1 MSEISAV
8 WERIEAWYEAKG
20 QTENLNP
27 SATAEAI
34 AQAEK
39 DMGLTFPPELRESL
53 LRHDGSAD
61 GGWPTGELLSLERM
75 ADERGVWMEVVE
87 SGTFDASDE
96 YDDFFFDGA
105 DGVFLPRWWNSGWI
119 PLDTDGGGN
128 GYFVDTTP
136 GPHGQKGQVGFMDHE
151 TGPAPRFPSLS
162 AYLGAMLERLAEGQA

>member
-27 SATAEAI
+27 SASAEAI

-39 DMGLTFPPELRESL
+39 DMGLTFPTELRESL

-75 ADERGVWMEVVE
+75 ADERKVWMDLLQD
-87 SGTFDASDE
+87 GTFDGNARHNEGSE
-96 YDDFFFDGA
+96 TLEAG
-105 DGVFLPRWWNSGWI
+105 WWNPAWI
-119 PLDTDGGGN
+119 PLDSDGGGN
-128 GYFVDTTP
+128 GAVIDLNP
-136 GPHGQKGQVGFMDHE
+136 GPQGTVGQVIDMDHE
-151 TGPAPRFPSLS
+151 VGPNGPEYPSLA
-162 AYLGAMLERLAEGQA
+162 AYLDAMLERLSETED